1 MKEVFKSKVMICFFI
16 SVLAVLFI
24 DAHFNTQNDTQKN
37 VVATNNDKSTVNQ
50 IN

>member
-37 VVATNNDKSTVNQ
+37 VVASDNDRSLIYEKN
-50 IN
+50 

>member
-37 VVATNNDKSTVNQ
+37 VVAANNDKSLIYKKN
-50 IN
+50 